1 MRLNLPRR
9 PLNVSAVITPTD
21 DQISTCQ
28 EAIKLEEDKRKN
40 WRLENIRRK
49 HNYIPFI
56 MNMLK
61 ILAEKGQLVYV
72 FLEPSF
78 PQPSFGSC
86 LLAYA
91 AELAVTWWS
100 GPSRGRPKRR
110 SGGRTSSKRP
120 NSV

>member
-1 MRLNLPRR
+1 MRLNLQRR
-9 PLNVSAVITPTD
+9 PLNVGAVITPTD

-28 EAIKLEEDKRKN
+28 EATKLEEDKRKN

-72 FLEPSF
+72 FLEPSSRT
-78 PQPSFGSC
+78 QA
-86 LLAYA
+86 LARA
-91 AELAVTWWS
+91 D
-100 GPSRGRPKRR
+100 P
-110 SGGRTSSKRP
+110 RTRP
-120 NSV
+120 NLQ

>member
-1 MRLNLPRR
+1 LVPF
-9 PLNVSAVITPTD
+9 SPTD

-72 FLEPSF
+72 FPSLF
-78 PQPSFGSC
+78 
-86 LLAYA
+86 LANKLWLGLTRVRGQTCSDLVERA
-91 AELAVTWWS
+91 KSREAEE
-100 GPSRGRPKRR
+100 KERR
-110 SGGRTSSKRP
+110 KDKQ
-120 NSV
+120 